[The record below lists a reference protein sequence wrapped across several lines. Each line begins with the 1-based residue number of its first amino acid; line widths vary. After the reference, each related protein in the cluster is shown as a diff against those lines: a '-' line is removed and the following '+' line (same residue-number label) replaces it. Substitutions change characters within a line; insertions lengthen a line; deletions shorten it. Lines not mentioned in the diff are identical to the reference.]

1 MPELRFLPLFVCL
14 ASLAGAQAA
23 KTTTAP
29 PPGVIH
35 AVVVQG
41 NNNYKTPDIVQVLG
55 LTVGQPATPEVFKAA
70 QGRLLETDLFSD
82 VSYEFRF
89 SLTKPAQYTV
99 TYKVTEF
106 DQLFPIQFEEL
117 GIPDA
122 TVRAYLKA
130 HVPLYNERIPPTQK
144 VLDRYSGATQEL
156 VAQTNPKLKLKG
168 TVSSDD
174 PDHPMVLIRPD
185 APMPRIAA
193 VTITG
198 NKAIETAA
206 LQRALNDVAVGQRLS
221 DATLRDILTK
231 SIRPMYAAKGYV
243 AVTFPK
249 IDTEK
254 SPENQGYVVHVQIQ
268 EGPVF
273 RFGNSAFRGGSFTA
287 DDVRSMMHYKKGET
301 FDGSKAEQLRHDL
314 VESMRHKG
322 SLEAKVELSQ
332 QEDDKN
338 LSINLTYTIVPGPL
352 FTFQTLEIHGLD
364 IESEPEI
371 RKLWGAKPGKPFNPD
386 YPDFFL
392 KRVREM
398 GLFDNLGTTRSTFTP
413 DETTHEVVVKLFFG
427 GAEGEAK
434 KAKQKGVPVPEPP
447 AQQTPP

>member
-1 MPELRFLPLFVCL
+1 
-14 ASLAGAQAA
+14 
-23 KTTTAP
+23 
-29 PPGVIH
+29 
-35 AVVVQG
+35 
-41 NNNYKTPDIVQVLG
+41 
-55 LTVGQPATPEVFKAA
+55 
-70 QGRLLETDLFSD
+70 
-82 VSYEFRF
+82 
-89 SLTKPAQYTV
+89 
-99 TYKVTEF
+99 
-106 DQLFPIQFEEL
+106 
-117 GIPDA
+117 
-122 TVRAYLKA
+122 
-130 HVPLYNERIPPTQK
+130 
-144 VLDRYSGATQEL
+144 
-156 VAQTNPKLKLKG
+156 
-168 TVSSDD
+168 
-174 PDHPMVLIRPD
+174 
-185 APMPRIAA
+185 
-193 VTITG
+193 
-198 NKAIETAA
+198 
-206 LQRALNDVAVGQRLS
+206 
-221 DATLRDILTK
+221 
-231 SIRPMYAAKGYV
+231 MYAAKGYV

-322 SLEAKVELSQ
+322 SLEAKVDLSQ